1 MYVLSTLDMIGKIKS
16 NLTYIKSIVF
26 TLILVQFQQNFL
38 WFLIIILTLR
48 IYNCD
53 VIFWVLTKIH
63 LKFLC
68 VLSLRNK
75 QQV

>member
-1 MYVLSTLDMIGKIKS
+1 MYVLSTLDMICKIKS

-26 TLILVQFQQNFL
+26 TLILVQYQQNFL

-48 IYNCD
+48 IYNSD